1 METLKRSSRTRYF
14 HRIGPSRETVRRI
27 RQNPNLLSH
36 RVSLRTTATPAKQA
50 GGPRLRRAPGRM
62 KLKGLHSG
70 ICARSFSDRC
80 RMVSLYSGPAYFGSS
95 LGPDLLAASKT
106 HSHALFPISLN
117 IASLLM
123 LAHFIGHNCSWRRR
137 AISLR
142 GATRYSDR

>member
-1 METLKRSSRTRYF
+1 MPDGITLFRPCF
-14 HRIGPSRETVRRI
+14 
-27 RQNPNLLSH
+27 
-36 RVSLRTTATPAKQA
+36 
-50 GGPRLRRAPGRM
+50 
-62 KLKGLHSG
+62 
-70 ICARSFSDRC
+70 F
-80 RMVSLYSGPAYFGSS
+80 FGSS